1 MYLDMH
7 IAGQRLAR
15 LRDRARASATR
26 EARRARPYTDHWE
39 LSGIVELASAEEEPE
54 EADMMVLD
62 RRRSSRSELAGSELL
77 VRRIG
82 GFNFQA
88 GLKDVSTDGCRIE
101 LIEECEAG
109 EDLITRFPQLEP
121 LGAWVR
127 WTLGPT
133 CGVEFMRPIH
143 PAVFK
148 FLLAR
153 LGEQASAA

>member
-1 MYLDMH
+1 MHLDVH

-15 LRDRARASATR
+15 LRERARSSAVR
-26 EARRARPYTDHWE
+26 ESKRVRKSTLAPAIGLDARDA
-39 LSGIVELASAEEEPE
+39 AED
-54 EADMMVLD
+54 EAMVLD
-62 RRRSSRSELAGSELL
+62 RRRSARSALSGSELR

-101 LIEECEAG
+101 LIEECEPG
-109 EDLITRFPQLEP
+109 EDVIARFPQLEP

-127 WTLGPT
+127 WTLGAT
-133 CGVEFMRPIH
+133 AGVEFMRPMH

-148 FLLAR
+148 FLLTR
-153 LGEQASAA
+153 LSEQGSAA

>member
-1 MYLDMH
+1 MHLDMH

-15 LRDRARASATR
+15 LRNRARTSAVR
-26 EARRARPYTDHWE
+26 EIRSSNFSAIPRKFIPA
-39 LSGIVELASAEEEPE
+39 VEPPPAEEVE
-54 EADMMVLD
+54 EDVMVLD
-62 RRRSSRSELAGSELL
+62 RRHSARTALTGPELL

-101 LIEECEAG
+101 LIEECQPG
-109 EDLITRFPQLEP
+109 EDIIARFPQLEP

-133 CGVEFMRPIH
+133 CGVEFMRSIH

-153 LGEQASAA
+153 LGEQASAT

>member
-1 MYLDMH
+1 MHLDHH

-15 LRDRARASATR
+15 LRQRARTSAVREVRRTRASTQ
-26 EARRARPYTDHWE
+26 PVE
-39 LSGIVELASAEEEPE
+39 LSPAFEPPAEEEE
-54 EADMMVLD
+54 SGEGWTLLD
-62 RRRSSRSELAGSELL
+62 RRRAKRRPLRGSELL

-109 EDLITRFPQLEP
+109 EDLIARFPQLEP

-127 WTLGPT
+127 WTQGPT
-133 CGVEFMRPIH
+133 AGVQFMRPIH

-153 LGEQASAA
+153 LSEQASTA

>member
-1 MYLDMH
+1 MRE
-7 IAGQRLAR
+7 IRR
-15 LRDRARASATR
+15 SRFSAIPR
-26 EARRARPYTDHWE
+26 KFEPVIEPPAA
-39 LSGIVELASAEEEPE
+39 EEPE
-54 EADMMVLD
+54 EKMMVLD
-62 RRRSSRSELAGSELL
+62 RRRATRSALTGPELL

-88 GLKDVSTDGCRIE
+88 GLKDVSTDGCRVE

-109 EDLITRFPQLEP
+109 EDIIARFPQLEP

-127 WTLGPT
+127 WTQGRT

-148 FLLAR
+148 FLLTR
-153 LGEQASAA
+153 LGEHPSAA

>member
-1 MYLDMH
+1 MHLDLH

-15 LRDRARASATR
+15 LRERARSSAVR
-26 EARRARPYTDHWE
+26 ESKRARKST
-39 LSGIVELASAEEEPE
+39 LASAPAPDPRD
-54 EADMMVLD
+54 EAVAADNDAMVLD
-62 RRRSSRSELAGSELL
+62 RRRSARIALSGSELR

-101 LIEECEAG
+101 LIEECEPG
-109 EDLITRFPQLEP
+109 EDVIARFPQLEP

-127 WTLGPT
+127 WTLGAT
-133 CGVEFMRPIH
+133 AGVEFMRPIH

-148 FLLAR
+148 FLLTR
-153 LGEQASAA
+153 LSEQGSAA

>member
-15 LRDRARASATR
+15 LRDRARTSAGREDRHRRTPAS
-26 EARRARPYTDHWE
+26 PWE
-39 LSGIVELASAEEEPE
+39 LSATIEVPPAAEAPDD
-54 EADMMVLD
+54 EAMVLD
-62 RRRSSRSELAGSELL
+62 RRRSSRSAVRGPDLL

-88 GLKDVSTDGCRIE
+88 GLRDLSTDGCQIE
-101 LIEECEAG
+101 LIEECEVG
-109 EDLITRFPQLEP
+109 EDLIARFPQLEP

-133 CGVEFMRPIH
+133 CGIEFMRSIH

-148 FLLAR
+148 FLLKR
-153 LGEQASAA
+153 LGEPTAAA

>member
-1 MYLDMH
+1 M
-7 IAGQRLAR
+7 I
-15 LRDRARASATR
+15 
-26 EARRARPYTDHWE
+26 
-39 LSGIVELASAEEEPE
+39 
-54 EADMMVLD
+54 LD
-62 RRRSSRSELAGSELL
+62 RRRTKRRELHGPQLL

-101 LIEECEAG
+101 LIEEFEAG
-109 EDLITRFPQLEP
+109 EDLIARFPQLEP

-133 CGVEFMRPIH
+133 AGVEFMRPIH

-148 FLLAR
+148 FLLKR
-153 LGEQASAA
+153 LTEQPASA